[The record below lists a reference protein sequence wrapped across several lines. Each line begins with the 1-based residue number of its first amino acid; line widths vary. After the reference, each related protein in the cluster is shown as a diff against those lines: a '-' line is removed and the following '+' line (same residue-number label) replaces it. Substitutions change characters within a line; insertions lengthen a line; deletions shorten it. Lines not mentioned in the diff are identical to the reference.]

1 MAPVPYFLKPSGTG
15 LGFALR
21 AIDITCEVR
30 HPVCVAQD
38 DTCCV
43 IRAQLVAG
51 DMEMTMRTLAI
62 VGASLAGLSAARAA
76 RTLGFDGR
84 LVIIGEEAERPYD
97 RPPLS
102 KDFLLG
108 RITTDDL
115 ALESSDEDLQ
125 AEWLL
130 GSRAVKLDSATRTI
144 TLADGQSVQADGIVL
159 ATGASARTLPQLAG
173 LSNVFTLRTLADSR
187 ALASELRPGRKLVV
201 IGAGFIGAEVASTAT
216 GLGLEVTII
225 EAQPIPLSGPLG
237 PEMGAIVS
245 QLHEQNGVE
254 LICGTGIDS
263 FCTEEGIITG
273 VRLNDGRLIPAD
285 VLLVGVGA
293 SPNVAWLEGSG
304 LKIAESAPGGI
315 LCDARGHTSA
325 AGIAAVGDC
334 AAWLDERSGL
344 HHRVEHWTGAQ
355 ERPALAVAGLLD
367 ADAPKRPVNLPYFWS
382 DQYGVKIQFA
392 GNARDADRVQ
402 LEAGTAEEHSFLAVY
417 YRGEDPVAVLGTN
430 QPRLFTRWRRQLN
443 AASTAHMSEPTP
455 AFS

>member
-1 MAPVPYFLKPSGTG
+1 M
-15 LGFALR
+15 
-21 AIDITCEVR
+21 
-30 HPVCVAQD
+30 H
-38 DTCCV
+38 
-43 IRAQLVAG
+43 
-51 DMEMTMRTLAI
+51 TLAI

-76 RTLGFDGR
+76 RALGFDGR

-115 ALESSDEDLQ
+115 ALEASDEDLQ

-130 GSRAVKLDSATRTI
+130 GSRAVKLDSATKTI
-144 TLADGQSVQADGIVL
+144 TLANGHSVKADGIVL
-159 ATGASARTLPQLAG
+159 ATGASARNLPQLAG
-173 LSNVFTLRTLADSR
+173 LSNVFTLRTLADSQ
-187 ALASELRPGRKLVV
+187 ALAAELRPGRRLVV
-201 IGAGFIGAEVASTAT
+201 IGAGFIGAEVASTASD
-216 GLGLEVTII
+216 LGLDVTII

-245 QLHEQNGVE
+245 RLHEQNGVE
-254 LICGTGIDS
+254 LVCGTGVES
-263 FCTEEGIITG
+263 FCADEGIVTG
-273 VRLNDGRLIPAD
+273 VKLNDGRVVPAD
-285 VLLVGVGA
+285 VLLVGIGA

-304 LKIAESAPGGI
+304 LEVAESAPGGV
-315 LCDARGHTSA
+315 LCDARGQTNA
-325 AGIAAVGDC
+325 PGIAAVGDC
-334 AAWLDERSGL
+334 AAWLDERSGH

-367 ADAPKRPVNLPYFWS
+367 SSAPKQPVNLPYFWS

-402 LEAGTAEEHSFLAVY
+402 FEAGTAEEHSFLAVY

-443 AASTAHMSEPTP
+443 AASAAHVSVLTP
-455 AFS
+455 ASS